1 MLLGPNKWLH
11 VCMERFIERSM
22 MELECHRMISRGR
35 SSRTMEPHVLAR
47 IIQSHFQVRRLDLN
61 VCAPVSLVSWK
72 VNDPAG
78 TSEVLTEHL
87 GGDLLHPQK

>member
-1 MLLGPNKWLH
+1 
-11 VCMERFIERSM
+11 
-22 MELECHRMISRGR
+22 MISRGR
-35 SSRTMEPHVLAR
+35 SSKTMEPHVLDR

-61 VCAPVSLVSWK
+61 VCAPVSLMSWK
-72 VNDPAG
+72 VNDPTG